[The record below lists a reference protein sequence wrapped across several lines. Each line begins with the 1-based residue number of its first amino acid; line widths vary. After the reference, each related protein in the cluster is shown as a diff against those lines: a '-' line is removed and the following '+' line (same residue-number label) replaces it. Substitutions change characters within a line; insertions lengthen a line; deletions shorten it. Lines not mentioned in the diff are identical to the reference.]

1 MIYDLKIKKR
11 TIMIYDIE
19 MNMPCMYIIYIYMVY
34 IRFNT
39 YYHIHIYIYAPGS
52 MNDMQPTTPMNTS
65 AARAAFRG
73 IERAQILQC

>member
-1 MIYDLKIKKR
+1 MIFDLKIKKR

-19 MNMPCMYIIYIYMVY
+19 INMPCMYIYIWCIYVI
-34 IRFNT
+34 IPT
-39 YYHIHIYIYAPGS
+39 IIHIAPGS